1 MDRARGAMIWRL
13 RAALSP
19 AELAALE
26 DTTRA
31 RLVAAGTASC
41 TLPFAVRF
49 AVDEVLD
56 AQAGLLSF
64 AAWRQTQEACG

>member
-1 MDRARGAMIWRL
+1 M
-13 RAALSP
+13 
-19 AELAALE
+19 E
-26 DTTRA
+26 DTTQA
-31 RLVAAGTASC
+31 RLVAEGTAPC
-41 TLPFAVRF
+41 TLAFSVRF